1 MLAFWASIFF
11 VTVVHRIWISSCV
24 ASGICYAVVVCWLTG
39 TPLTAQVPPLD
50 AAQNFT
56 ITAAADYKLLTV
68 SDNRTRAKRRYALVP
83 RQAARPQLPPDC
95 TLIRTPVQRVVTLAT
110 PFIGYLA
117 AIDCIQNIVGV
128 ANADHIYHPLVQE
141 QLRQGRTQSVQ
152 TGQSL
157 NIEALLKLQ
166 PDLILCNGTTANAL
180 TVNPQLM
187 RSGLPL
193 VITTDYL
200 EAHPLARA
208 EWLRFVAAFFERSV
222 LAEKIHAGIRKRYQ
236 QLASFSKSK
245 TERPTVLCNAPY
257 AGIWHLPGGHSYAA
271 KLISDAGGDYLW
283 RHQAHTG
290 AFPMS
295 LEQVYTRAVN
305 ATVWLHPNT
314 ATHLQQVAQMDPR
327 LARFKAFQ
335 TQEVYNYMRATRPAG
350 GNDIWERGVV
360 HADEVL
366 ADLIHIFHPSLA
378 PDHQR
383 RYYQRLR

>member
-11 VTVVHRIWISSCV
+11 VSVVRRICIISCV
-24 ASGICYAVVVCWLTG
+24 ASGIFYALSASWLTG
-39 TPLTAQVPPLD
+39 TQLTAQVSSLNT
-50 AAQNFT
+50 AQNFT
-56 ITAAADYKLLTV
+56 ITAAADYKLLSV
-68 SDNRTRAKRRYALVP
+68 GDGRTRAKRRYALVP

-95 TLIRTPVQRVVTLAT
+95 SLIRTPVQRVVTLAS
-110 PFIGYLA
+110 PFIGFLA
-117 AIDCIQNIVGV
+117 AIDCIQSIVGV
-128 ANADHIYHPLVQE
+128 ADADHIYNPLVQE
-141 QLRQGRTQSVQ
+141 QLRQGRTLSVQ

-166 PDLILCNGTTANAL
+166 PDLILCNGTAADAL
-180 TVNPQLM
+180 AVNPQLT

-208 EWLRFVAAFFERSV
+208 EWLRFVAAFFERSAQ
-222 LAEKIHAGIRKRYQ
+222 AEKIYKGIRERYQ
-236 QLASFSKSK
+236 QLASSNKSK

-271 KLISDAGGDYLW
+271 QLISDAGGDYLW
-283 RHQAHTG
+283 RDQAHTG

-295 LEQVYTRAVN
+295 LEQVYTRAAN
-305 ATVWLHPNT
+305 AAIWLHPNT
-314 ATHLQQVAQMDPR
+314 ANQLQQVAQMDPR
-327 LARFKAFQ
+327 LTRFQAFQ
-335 TQEVYNYMRATRPAG
+335 TQAVYNYTRATRPEG

-378 PDHQR
+378 PNHQA